1 MENPAGPRAEAK
13 VEAFTS
19 PTSLPRPDREARR
32 CPRVSVRGRC
42 FAELG
47 GGWEGSVVDLSVT
60 GMLLR
65 LTRVLTPGSSYF
77 VKLYLGRQ
85 VAVVEAQVVRVIA
98 GDDEC
103 DAGMEFRRVAPSDR
117 ALLQAFVDSA
127 AQ

>member
-1 MENPAGPRAEAK
+1 MQNPAGPRADAEA
-13 VEAFTS
+13 A
-19 PTSLPRPDREARR
+19 TSLTSLSRPEREARR
-32 CPRVSVRGRC
+32 YPRVAVRGQC

-47 GGWEGSVVDLSVT
+47 GGWEGSVLDLSVT

-85 VAVVEAQVVRVIA
+85 VAVVEAQVVRVVA

-103 DAGMEFRRVAPSDR
+103 DAGMEFRRVSTTDR
-117 ALLQAFVDSA
+117 ALLQAFVDSTA
-127 AQ
+127 P